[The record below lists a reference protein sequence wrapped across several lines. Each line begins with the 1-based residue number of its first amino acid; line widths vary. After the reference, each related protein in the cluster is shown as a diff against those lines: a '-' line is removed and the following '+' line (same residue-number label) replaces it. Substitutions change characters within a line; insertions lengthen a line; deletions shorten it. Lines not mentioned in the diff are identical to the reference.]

1 MATPTSE
8 GTPRAE
14 DRSQKKA
21 TQRQSGGWLDTFLNG
36 VEAVGNK
43 LPEPFTIFLI
53 LYVITAVASSILAWN
68 GTKVMVPG
76 SDEELAIKGL
86 FTGEGMAWFTTT
98 LGENYIGFPPLLTV
112 LPILL
117 AVGVGG
123 HEELTSGGHGF

>member
-21 TQRQSGGWLDTFLNG
+21 AQRQSGGWLDTFLNG

-53 LYVITAVASSILAWN
+53 LYVTLVEFIEIKEDSML
-68 GTKVMVPG
+68 G
-76 SDEELAIKGL
+76 SGQFGQL
-86 FTGEGMAWFTTT
+86 F
-98 LGENYIGFPPLLTV
+98 
-112 LPILL
+112 
-117 AVGVGG
+117 
-123 HEELTSGGHGF
+123 